1 MDFHSYILRQYS
13 IWVWGG
19 SIILV
24 TLLVQTILFY
34 VFKRLYSSHIE
45 KTEHNEISLLVFQVT
60 GTIYAVLLG
69 LLNYVALSNFQV
81 MRDTISVEANQIGNI
96 YRNTNNI
103 LDRQTIKPIEQMVF
117 HYLNQLI
124 HYELRMEKSDLENPH
139 LYQKQ
144 GWFILNK
151 LSEEIVKAP
160 IDDDIKA
167 KIMSNLNSIYDARRS
182 RINAHEFSLPNIIW
196 VVSGSSIFL
205 MLVNI
210 AICSCH
216 SLGVNIFT
224 SYLFVLSLCLVL
236 IVTID
241 LDRPFA
247 GTIQLSDEAYVVLYD
262 EMLESFGVHYLIDGT
277 TLAIKEK
284 ENEHL

>member
-1 MDFHSYILRQYS
+1 MDFHSYILTQYP

-69 LLNYVALSNFQV
+69 LLNYFALSNFQV
-81 MRDTISVEANQIGNI
+81 MRNTISVEANQIGNI

-103 LDRQTIKPIEQMVF
+103 LDRKTIKPIEQTVF

-124 HYELRMEKSDLENPH
+124 QYELKIQKSEQENTH

-144 GWFILNK
+144 GWFILKK

-160 IDDDIKA
+160 IDDDIKT

-182 RINAHEFSLPNIIW
+182 RINAHEISLPNIIW
-196 VVSGSSIFL
+196 VISGSSIFL

-210 AICSCH
+210 AVCSCQ
-216 SLGVNIFT
+216 SLRVNIFT
-224 SYLFVLSLCLVL
+224 SYLFVLSLCLIL

-241 LDRPFA
+241 LDRPFS
-247 GTIQLSDEAYVVLYD
+247 GSVQLSDEPYVLLHD
-262 EMLESFGVHYLIDGT
+262 EMIESFGIHYLIDGT
-277 TLAIKEK
+277 TLAIEEK
-284 ENEHL
+284 DNEHL